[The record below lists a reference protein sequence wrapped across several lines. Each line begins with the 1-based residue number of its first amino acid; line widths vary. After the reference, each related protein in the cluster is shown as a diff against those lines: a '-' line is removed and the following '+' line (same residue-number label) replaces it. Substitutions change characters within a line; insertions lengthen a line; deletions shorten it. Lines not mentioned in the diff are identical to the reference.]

1 MKKEQI
7 LEHIEQELEENELL
21 IGFFMAQY
29 KPSYWFLVLIGPL
42 WALGIRVHYI
52 GVTERGLYFHKCNIL
67 GKITGFD
74 FFSYDEIESVYF
86 GKGLLQRPMKFLFK
100 NNRKLKLS
108 AQLKGVEKI
117 PKLTPDIQDYIQ
129 KKTPMT

>member
-7 LEHIEQELEENELL
+7 LEHVEQELEENESL

-29 KPSYWFLVLIGPL
+29 KPSYWFLLLIGPL
-42 WALGIRVHYI
+42 WALGIRVQYI
-52 GVTERGLYFHKCNIL
+52 AVTERGLYFHKCNIL

-74 FFSYDEIESVYF
+74 FFSYDEIKSVDF

-100 NNRKLKLS
+100 NNRKLKLN

-117 PKLTPDIQDYIQ
+117 PKLTPDIQDYMQ
-129 KKTPMT
+129 KKFL